1 MPVGT
6 IAPVLLARSFW
17 WKALVTAVGAS
28 LFVWLFEA
36 TMLDSRYVS
45 LPLSLIE
52 ANFDPTAPPA
62 PGARL
67 AFTATAYC
75 KGMVTSSG
83 VTVQSGATAA
93 DPALLPAG
101 SVVQLDFKEDKYDGI
116 YTVLDTGPA
125 VQGREIDLYMWSC
138 HEALRFGR
146 RPVRMTV
153 LRLGWNPHA
162 TTRSFFDRFRARLAP
177 EPEPAPELKP
187 APEPEA
193 EAPPSEPAPPPQAAP
208 SLPSP
213 IEPATSPAAP
223 PESPAPTVPEAVS
236 PT

>member
-1 MPVGT
+1 M
-6 IAPVLLARSFW
+6 LLARSFW
-17 WKALVTAVGAS
+17 WKALVTAVGAGT
-28 LFVWLFEA
+28 FVWLFEA

-52 ANFDPTAPPA
+52 PNFDPTAAPA

-101 SVVQLDFKEDKYDGI
+101 SVVQLAFKDDRYDGI

-162 TTRSFFDRFRARLAP
+162 TTRSFFDRFRT
-177 EPEPAPELKP
+177 KP
-187 APEPEA
+187 APEP
-193 EAPPSEPAPPPQAAP
+193 PSDEPLPAPPPAPVAAPVPAPLLAPLPDPAAPEPSVAAP
-208 SLPSP
+208 SPVAP
-213 IEPATSPAAP
+213 PAETAAP
-223 PESPAPTVPEAVS
+223 TAP
-236 PT
+236 

>member
-1 MPVGT
+1 M
-6 IAPVLLARSFW
+6 VL
-17 WKALVTAVGAS
+17 GAS
-28 LFVWLFEA
+28 IFVWLFEA
-36 TMLDSRYVS
+36 TILDSRYVS

-52 ANFDPTAPPA
+52 PNFEPTAAPA

-101 SVVQLDFKEDKYDGI
+101 SVVQLAFKDDRYDGI
-116 YTVLDTGPA
+116 YTVLDTGPE

-138 HEALRFGR
+138 NEALRFGR
-146 RPVRMTV
+146 KPVRMTV

-162 TTRSFFDRFRARLAP
+162 TTRGFFDRFRA
-177 EPEPAPELKP
+177 KP
-187 APEPEA
+187 APEPDGPPPEA
-193 EAPPSEPAPPPQAAP
+193 VPPATPTEAPTEAPAV
-208 SLPSP
+208 
-213 IEPATSPAAP
+213 PAAP
-223 PESPAPTVPEAVS
+223 PAAPVTDAPP
-236 PT
+236 PTAP